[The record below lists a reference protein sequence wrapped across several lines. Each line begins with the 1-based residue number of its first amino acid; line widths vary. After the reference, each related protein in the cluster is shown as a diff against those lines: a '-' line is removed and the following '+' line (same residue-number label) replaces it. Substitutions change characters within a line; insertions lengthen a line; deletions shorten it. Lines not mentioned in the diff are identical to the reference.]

1 MNVHLMG
8 VQMDLGQ
15 KRRGVDMG
23 PSALR
28 YAGLEQSLTQ
38 LGHSV
43 LDLGDIDVPNPESGK
58 TSVGEKRI
66 QAVANVCERIFEEGR
81 RCVET
86 GAFALFLGGDH
97 SMSIGSVKAA
107 AHGSP
112 ETLGVIWI
120 DAHADF
126 NTPETSPSGNIHGM
140 PVAVLSGEGAEPLKQ
155 VGEGITVPAK
165 NFVQIGIRDVDAK
178 EAQRV
183 SHSDLNV
190 FTMHDIDI
198 IGMAAVAEK
207 TLALISNCDRIHV
220 SLDLDSLD
228 PAEAPGVGTPVQG
241 GLSYREAHLLA
252 EILSACGKVRSLDVV
267 EVNPILD
274 ERNKTAL
281 VAVELVTSMMGK
293 KILPR
298 T

>member
-1 MNVHLMG
+1 
-8 VQMDLGQ
+8 MDLGQ

-28 YAGLEQSLTQ
+28 YAGLTQ
-38 LGHSV
+38 AITDLGHTV
-43 LDLGDIDVPNPESGK
+43 VDLDEIQVPNPESGQAA
-58 TSVGEKRI
+58 VGEKRVL
-66 QAVANVCERIFEEGR
+66 AVANVCEQVYREGR

-97 SMSIGSVKAA
+97 SISIGSVKAA
-107 AHGSP
+107 ANGSP

-140 PVAVLSGEGAEPLKQ
+140 PVAVISGDGASPLVQ
-155 VGEGITVPAK
+155 IGGGVNVPTK
-165 NFVQIGIRDVDAK
+165 NIVQIGIRDVDPN
-178 EAQRV
+178 EAIRV
-183 SHSDLNV
+183 NESDLTLY
-190 FTMHDIDI
+190 TMREIDTV
-198 IGMAAVAEK
+198 GMAQIAEK
-207 TLALISNCDRIHV
+207 TLEKLAHCDRIHV

-252 EILSACGKVRSLDVV
+252 EILSESGKVRSLDVV

-274 ERNKTAL
+274 ERNKTASL
-281 VAVELVTSMMGK
+281 AVELVASLLGK
-293 KILPR
+293 TIL
-298 T
+298 

>member
-8 VQMDLGQ
+8 VPMDLGQ

-28 YAGLEQSLTQ
+28 YAGLEASLAA
-38 LGHSV
+38 LGHTV
-43 LDLGDIDVPNPESGK
+43 DDLGDIDVPNPESGLA
-58 TSVGEKRI
+58 TVGEKRI
-66 QAVANVCERIFEEGR
+66 QAVANACQRLFEEGR

-107 AHGSP
+107 ALDSP
-112 ETLGVIWI
+112 ETLGVVWI
-120 DAHADF
+120 DAHSDF

-140 PVAVLSGEGAEPLKQ
+140 PVAVFTGEGPDALCEIGCGVK
-155 VGEGITVPAK
+155 VPQE
-165 NFVQIGIRDVDAK
+165 NIVQIGIRDVDEE
-178 EAQRV
+178 EATRV
-183 SHSDLNV
+183 RESGMHV
-190 FTMHDIDI
+190 FTMHEVDRL
-198 IGMAAVAEK
+198 GVAAVAERAVDRLTK
-207 TLALISNCDRIHV
+207 CDRIHV

-228 PAEAPGVGTPVQG
+228 PDEAPGVGTPVQG

-252 EILSACGKVRSLDVV
+252 EILSNSGKVRSLDVV

-281 VAVELVTSMMGK
+281 LAVELVASIMGK
-293 KILPR
+293 KILS
-298 T
+298 

>member
-8 VQMDLGQ
+8 VPMDLGQ

-28 YAGLEQSLTQ
+28 YAGLESSLQ
-38 LGHSV
+38 RLGHSV
-43 LDLGDIDVPNPESGK
+43 NDLGDIDVPNPESGLAA
-58 TSVGEKRI
+58 VGEKRV
-66 QAVANVCERIFEEGR
+66 QTVANVCGRIYEEGK

-97 SMSIGSVKAA
+97 SISIGSVKAA
-107 AHGSP
+107 ADSSP
-112 ETLGVIWI
+112 DTLGVIWI

-126 NTPETSPSGNIHGM
+126 NTAETSPSGNIHGM
-140 PVAVLSGEGAEPLKQ
+140 PVAVLSGDGPEPLRQ
-155 VGEGITVPAK
+155 VGGGVTVPAR
-165 NFVQIGIRDVDAK
+165 NFVQIGIRDVDDEEAARVAK
-178 EAQRV
+178 
-183 SHSDLNV
+183 SDLNV
-190 FTMHDIDI
+190 FTMHEVDTL
-198 IGMAAVAEK
+198 GMAVVAEK
-207 TLALISNCDRIHV
+207 TLDLIANCDRIHV
-220 SLDLDSLD
+220 SLDLDGLD

-252 EILSACGKVRSLDVV
+252 EILSNCGKVRSLDVV

-281 VAVELVTSMMGK
+281 LAVDLVASLMGK
-293 KILPR
+293 KILPHS
-298 T
+298 